1 MKKKFLSFMVMG
13 LLFLGCQNASAI
25 LMTFEDLPL
34 GHTYN
39 IGDTFYSLGVELHVS
54 EFTPTAGG
62 GVTVDNLL
70 MADASG
76 QELQIQNANLE
87 FMLNYS
93 GCQGCAIALLFGQY
107 GVSQVSLGINDTI
120 VTKTSFLDFNHS
132 NSFPGTDVF
141 VRSNGALG
149 SILVITGDIDKF
161 TIGGLLGQ
169 VGASVNQVEQG
180 VFIDDVVICQ
190 QIPEPATISLLAI
203 GGLSLLARKRK
214 RS

>member
-1 MKKKFLSFMVMG
+1 MKKKFLSFMVIG
-13 LLFLGCQNASAI
+13 LLFLGSQNASAI
-25 LMTFEDLPL
+25 IMTFEDLTP
-34 GHTYN
+34 GTIYPM
-39 IGDTFYSLGVELHVS
+39 DATFHSSGIDLHVAP
-54 EFTPTAGG
+54 FTPATGG
-62 GVTVDNLL
+62 TVTVDTLSQ
-70 MADASG
+70 ADGSDY
-76 QELQIQNANLE
+76 ELQIQNANLE

-120 VTKTSFLDFNHS
+120 LTAASFQAFNHT

-141 VRSNGALG
+141 VRGNGALG
-149 SILVITGDIDKF
+149 SILVVTGDIEKF
-161 TIGGLLGQ
+161 TIGGLLG
-169 VGASVNQVEQG
+169 VGASVTQFEPG